1 MPKFQA
7 PTYARHSAWHSGS
20 SGQDDDKTGNY
31 FCFSDE
37 KTDLERQ
44 SYFSR
49 LHRWKMFVSG
59 LEPGH
64 IDFKDRGI
72 SYCGNII
79 TSGIE
84 MRT

>member
-1 MPKFQA
+1 
-7 PTYARHSAWHSGS
+7 
-20 SGQDDDKTGNY
+20 
-31 FCFSDE
+31 
-37 KTDLERQ
+37 
-44 SYFSR
+44 
-49 LHRWKMFVSG
+49 MFVSG